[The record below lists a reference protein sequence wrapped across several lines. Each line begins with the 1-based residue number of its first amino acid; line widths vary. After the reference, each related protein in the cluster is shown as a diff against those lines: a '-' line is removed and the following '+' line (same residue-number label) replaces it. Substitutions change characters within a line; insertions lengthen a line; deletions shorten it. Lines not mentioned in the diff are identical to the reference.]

1 MIRSSAL
8 LTVTAIAMLV
18 AGVFSASLGLIYASI
33 AVSIL
38 AALTLGAG
46 VLLRR
51 RELFGEAGAGDTRPG
66 WAAAEARAQPARA
79 QPARAQPAKAQPAK
93 DRAAAAA
100 RSADAGQAA
109 GDRARAG
116 RGGRGDGGRND
127 GDRGERP
134 RKAAA
139 GGAAA
144 GSGRW
149 PGAIAAKGGPLTARG
164 GHAAGHAAGR
174 GRSAKSASGA
184 EPAGTDLAAHA
195 PAPRESAR
203 GDWTRTESD
212 HPGRVGDTAARQAD
226 DRELASRDSGD
237 RAVAGREPAGS
248 GRDRQRGGRDR
259 DQRGR
264 DQAAAWGDREAP
276 GRGERDREGD
286 RAAWP
291 DREAPGR
298 GERDR
303 EGDRAAWPDR
313 EAPGRGE
320 RDREGDR
327 AAWPDREA
335 PGRGERDRDRGAAA
349 RAGFDQAGRPD
360 REQAETARKPAAWG
374 DHDQAAHGREQA
386 AAGQQAEA
394 FRLPSAGERTAR
406 ARSEAA
412 RPGPSGGPRTGDDFW
427 DKVSDE
433 LTGSGSQDTVRP
445 AWPATAGPRAM
456 GAGATAKAG
465 SVEAGGDE
473 AEPGLDIIKA
483 RRPPAAGPRRN
494 PVVTRRAGR
503 RPRRGRAAGGQR
515 TRRVPVEPD
524 GATVRGRPRRARSG
538 T

>member
-1 MIRSSAL
+1 MGRPRSPGPRG
-8 LTVTAIAMLV
+8 TRPRGGQGRV
-18 AGVFSASLGLIYASI
+18 AGPRSPGPR
-33 AVSIL
+33 
-38 AALTLGAG
+38 G
-46 VLLRR
+46 
-51 RELFGEAGAGDTRPG
+51 TRPRG
-66 WAAAEARAQPARA
+66 GQRPRG
-79 QPARAQPAKAQPAK
+79 RTAKP
-93 DRAAAAA
+93 RAA
-100 RSADAGQAA
+100 
-109 GDRARAG
+109 
-116 RGGRGDGGRND
+116 
-127 GDRGERP
+127 
-134 RKAAA
+134 
-139 GGAAA
+139 
-144 GSGRW
+144 
-149 PGAIAAKGGPLTARG
+149 
-164 GHAAGHAAGR
+164 
-174 GRSAKSASGA
+174 
-184 EPAGTDLAAHA
+184 
-195 PAPRESAR
+195 
-203 GDWTRTESD
+203 
-212 HPGRVGDTAARQAD
+212 
-226 DRELASRDSGD
+226 
-237 RAVAGREPAGS
+237 
-248 GRDRQRGGRDR
+248 
-259 DQRGR
+259 
-264 DQAAAWGDREAP
+264 
-276 GRGERDREGD
+276 GERDREGD

-298 GERDR
+298 GRDR
-303 EGDRAAWPDR
+303 DRDAAAWPDR
-313 EAPGRGE
+313 EAPGRG
-320 RDREGDR
+320 RDRDR
-327 AAWPDREA
+327 DAAVRPDREA
-335 PGRGERDRDRGAAA
+335 PGRPRDRDRGAAA

-473 AEPGLDIIKA
+473 AEPAWTSSRPG
-483 RRPPAAGPRRN
+483 RPPAAGPRRN